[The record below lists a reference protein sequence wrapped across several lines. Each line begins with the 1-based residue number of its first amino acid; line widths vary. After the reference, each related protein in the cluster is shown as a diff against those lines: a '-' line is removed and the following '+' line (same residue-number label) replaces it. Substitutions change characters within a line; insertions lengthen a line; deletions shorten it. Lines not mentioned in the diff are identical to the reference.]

1 MIYLAVT
8 QMFHVPLVV
17 ARGDK
22 PMLAFKEGRRSVDPQ
37 FWPVLG
43 FGILMILIGLTGLLL
58 CGVGI
63 LVAAPVIV
71 CCLVAAY
78 QHLFDSED
86 QTGFLINL
94 SKG

>member
-1 MIYLAVT
+1 
-8 QMFHVPLVV
+8 MFHVPLVV

-22 PMLAFKEGRRSVDPQ
+22 PMLAFREGRRSVDPQ